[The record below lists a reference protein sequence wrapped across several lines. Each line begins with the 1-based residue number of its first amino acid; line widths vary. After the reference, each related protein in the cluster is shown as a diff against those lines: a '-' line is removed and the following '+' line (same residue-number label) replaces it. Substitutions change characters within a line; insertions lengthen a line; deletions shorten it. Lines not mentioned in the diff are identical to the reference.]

1 MRDRLHRYSV
11 AAMSRVLGVHRSG
24 FYRWLTKPLSDR
36 AIEDSRL
43 EPLIR
48 KSWTDS
54 GRVYGYRPI
63 TCDLKEM
70 GETCGKNRVLRIM
83 RSQQIKALRGYKRH
97 PGFHAGTVHDL
108 AENQLDRQFT
118 VEKPDAVWV
127 TDFTY
132 VRTYEGW
139 LYLCVVIDLFSRQV
153 IGWSMSPRPQSDLV
167 IKALLMALLRR
178 QPQSKVLVHSDQG
191 SQYTSADWRKILKE
205 NNLEMSMSRRGNCHD
220 NAVAESFFS
229 LLKKDRIRRRIYKT
243 RAEARSDIFNYIEMF
258 YNPRKRHGSNNMLS
272 PIEFEKQYY
281 REAGNCLQN

>member
-11 AAMSRVLGVHRSG
+11 AAMSRVLDVHRSG
-24 FYRWLTKPLSDR
+24 FYRWLTRPLSDR
-36 AIEDSRL
+36 AIEDNRL
-43 EPLIR
+43 VPLIQ

-54 GRVYGYRPI
+54 GKVYGYRPI

-97 PGFHAGTVHDL
+97 PGFHTGTVHNL

-281 REAGNCLQN
+281 REAGKCLQN